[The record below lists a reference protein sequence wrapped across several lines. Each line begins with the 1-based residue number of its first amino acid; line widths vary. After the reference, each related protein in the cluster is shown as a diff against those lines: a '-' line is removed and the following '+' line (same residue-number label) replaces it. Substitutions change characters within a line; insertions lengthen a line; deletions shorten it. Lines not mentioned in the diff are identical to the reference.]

1 MVNSKNIPKYL
12 KENAKFCNWKYETRD
27 GNLTKVPYNPHTMNK
42 ASVNNLNTFTD
53 FSSVINALNNFDGIG
68 IRVDGKIIAIDLDHC
83 IEEGKICSWAEE
95 IVSHFQDTYIEISPS
110 GKGLRIIL
118 LAPDNYSYDKD
129 KYYIKKNNVEVY
141 VAGATN
147 RFVTLTGNAIQ
158 KTDVVGN
165 IDGFQW
171 LIDTYMKRPLSNS
184 IK

>member
-12 KENAKFCNWKYETRD
+12 KENAKFCNWKYETRNS
-27 GNLTKVPYNPHTMNK
+27 NLSKVPYNPHTMNK

-53 FSSVINALNNFDGIG
+53 FSFVINALNNFDGIG

-95 IVSHFQDTYIEISPS
+95 IISHFSNTYVEISPS

-118 LAPDNYSYDKD
+118 LAPDNYLYDKD

-158 KTDVVGN
+158 KTDVVEN

-171 LIDTYMKRPLSNS
+171 LIDTYMKRPN
-184 IK
+184 IHK